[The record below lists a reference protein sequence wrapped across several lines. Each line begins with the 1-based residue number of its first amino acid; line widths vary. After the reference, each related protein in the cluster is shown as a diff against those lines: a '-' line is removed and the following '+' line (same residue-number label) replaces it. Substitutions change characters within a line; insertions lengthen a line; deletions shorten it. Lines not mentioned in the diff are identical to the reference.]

1 MLSLRLKTV
10 ASFVPDNSEIINVG
24 TDHALLEIFL
34 AQSKNVN
41 SIGIDISPV
50 SVYRAKKNIARE
62 GLEKKVCILQ
72 NDGLKE
78 INVGNKIITISG
90 LGTQTILNILKDVS
104 GNDLII
110 QSNNN
115 LYELRKKICQKGYY
129 IYDEKA
135 IYDKRWYV
143 IIYFKVGKEDYCDF
157 DLYRGPKIHD
167 IEYIEY
173 LIRINTKL
181 LQNIPMD
188 NSLKKLEIKKL
199 IYKLKNCR

>member
-10 ASFVPDNSEIINVG
+10 ASFVPENSEIINVG

-62 GLEKKVCILQ
+62 GLEKKVRILQ

-78 INVGNKIITISG
+78 IIIDNKIITISG

-143 IIYFKVGKEDYCDF
+143 IIYFKAGKEGYCDF
-157 DLYRGPKIHD
+157 DLYRGPKIHEM
-167 IEYIEY
+167 EYIEY

-199 IYKLKNCR
+199 IDKLKNCR